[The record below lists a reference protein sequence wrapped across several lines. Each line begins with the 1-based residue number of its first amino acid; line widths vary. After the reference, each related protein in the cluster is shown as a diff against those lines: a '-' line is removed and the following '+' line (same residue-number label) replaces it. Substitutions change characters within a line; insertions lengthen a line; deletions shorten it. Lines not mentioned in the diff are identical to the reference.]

1 MKVLLLGAEGMLGRE
16 ILFHLVSQGI
26 ETFATC
32 RGSKYLDR
40 VDERKFNLV
49 SSFNASN
56 SGDVISLLDDVSPD
70 VVINCIGVVKQY
82 GSAISD
88 EHYFFLNG
96 SLPRIINAWCNIN
109 GRRLVH
115 FSTDCVFT
123 GLKGAYTLGDTPD
136 AFDTYGLSK
145 AIGEVSD
152 VNSLT
157 IRTSI
162 VGIERE
168 SHRGLL
174 SWFLS
179 NPDRA
184 RLNGYENV
192 YYSGLTTSY
201 LAELVIKYYLD
212 NSRTGLIQ
220 LGGPKITKFDL
231 LTLAN
236 DVFGRQFQI
245 DRCAKPVNDKSFVSQ
260 TAYKDIGAR
269 QPTWNELLIHL
280 KNYSIDNDILGN

>member
-16 ILFHLVSQGI
+16 ILFQLVIQGV

-49 SSFNASN
+49 PSFNASK
-56 SGDVISLLDDVSPD
+56 SSDLIALLDDVSPH
-70 VVINCIGVVKQY
+70 VIINCIGVVKQY
-82 GSAISD
+82 GSSISD

-123 GLKGAYTLGDTPD
+123 GLKGAYTPGDIPD

-145 AIGEVSD
+145 AVGEVSD

-192 YYSGLTTSY
+192 LYSGLTTSY

-212 NSRTGLIQ
+212 NSCTGLIQ
-220 LGGPKITKFDL
+220 LGGQKITKFDL

-236 DVFGRQFQI
+236 DIFERRFQI
-245 DRCAKPVNDKSFVSQ
+245 DRCAEPGNDKSFVSQ
-260 TAYKDIGAR
+260 AAYRDLGIK
-269 QPTWNELLIHL
+269 QPGWNELLVHL
-280 KNYSIDNDILGN
+280 KNNSIDKDFLGN